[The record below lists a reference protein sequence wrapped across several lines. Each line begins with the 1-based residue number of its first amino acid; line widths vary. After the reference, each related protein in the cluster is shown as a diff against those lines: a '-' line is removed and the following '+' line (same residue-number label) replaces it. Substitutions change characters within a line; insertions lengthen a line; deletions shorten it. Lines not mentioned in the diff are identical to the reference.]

1 MKKKKVEYV
10 KIEEDITTEV
20 NNTLNALQLNSKIN
34 ILEITPIPSSSPLLV
49 QITYE
54 QEENE
59 ERPLLESSEE

>member
-34 ILEITPIPSSSPLLV
+34 ILEIAPIPSSNPLLV